1 MPPVYDEDY
10 LEEERKKYYDRTISY
25 DDWVK
30 NGYSAGPSDGKG
42 SITLITDVPTYEAP
56 NDDPKFKDSYW
67 DQVNWA
73 TYTPKKTTNNSGG
86 GGSSGGGS
94 SGTNDR
100 YAGYRATLDD
110 LYNKVMGYGSY
121 TAGSYTPGRYSAKY
135 NTAPLE
141 GQLAGWLNE
150 IDNYGDFEYDLNA
163 DLLYKQMA
171 DNYVQQGQLA
181 MQDAMANAA
190 AMTGGYGNSYAA
202 SVGNQAYQQHLTALN
217 NNIPALQQQ
226 ALNVWQAGLDQLYGQ
241 LDAGSQQL
249 NNLLAL
255 EAQNFAQ
262 WQANENL
269 AFSAWQANEDNR
281 YNEWLAG
288 YNQTLD
294 QYNLGS
300 THIGNLETYQPK
312 SSGGSSS
319 SKKEDTVYYRNA
331 YDDYMKNTAATLAA
345 TQGSPYTYEQYYE
358 ALKQQNAANY
368 RQSVEED
375 QKKKNKQ

>member
-1 MPPVYDEDY
+1 MPTVMKNNKHNQIDPLYDSGIVYNPNAFVSGGDNPKYSMDKNQGY
-10 LEEERKKYYDRTISY
+10 QIVRPLE
-25 DDWVK
+25 
-30 NGYSAGPSDGKG
+30 
-42 SITLITDVPTYEAP
+42 
-56 NDDPKFKDSYW
+56 
-67 DQVNWA
+67 
-73 TYTPKKTTNNSGG
+73 TYTNPYNEKEGGYYMAGNGVNYVAPKATTNSSS
-86 GGSSGGGS
+86 GGSSSGGS
-94 SGTNDR
+94 SSRTNDR
-100 YAGYRATLDD
+100 YAGYQDTLND

-121 TAGSYTPGRYSAKY
+121 TPGSYSAKY

-150 IDNYGDFEYDLNA
+150 IDNYGEFEYDLNA

-262 WQANENL
+262 WQANQAEQQY
-269 AFSAWQANEDNR
+269 AWNAN
-281 YNEWLAG
+281 
-288 YNQTLD
+288 YNQLLD
-294 QYNLGS
+294 QYNLGVS
-300 THIGNLETYQPK
+300 HIGNLETYQPK
-312 SSGGSSS
+312 SSSSGSSS
-319 SKKEDTVYYRNA
+319 SKN
-331 YDDYMKNTAATLAA
+331 NTAATSATGSTSGLPASVQNVLNNA
-345 TQGSPYTYEQYYE
+345 TQAVLANPMTTEEY
-358 ALKQQNAANY
+358 LKY
-368 RQSVEED
+368 LEGLRG
-375 QKKKNKQ
+375 

>member
-56 NDDPKFKDSYW
+56 SDDPKFKDSYW

-73 TYTPKKTTNNSGG
+73 TYTPKKTTNNNSGG
-86 GGSSGGGS
+86 NSGGNS
-94 SGTNDR
+94 ATNDR
-100 YAGYRATLDD
+100 YAGYRADLDA
-110 LYNKVMGYGSY
+110 LYNQVMGYGGY

-135 NTAPLE
+135 DTSGLE
-141 GQLAGWLNE
+141 KRLNGFLDE
-150 IDNYGDFEYDLNA
+150 IDNYEEFKYDLNA
-163 DLLYKQMA
+163 DMLYKNA
-171 DNYVQQGQLA
+171 VDNALMQGQLA
-181 MQDAMANAA
+181 MQDTTAQAA
-190 AMTGGYGNSYAA
+190 ALSGGYGNSYAA
-202 SVGNQAYQQHLTALN
+202 TVGNQAYQNYLTQVN
-217 NNIPALQQQ
+217 NNIPAFQQM
-226 ALNVWQAGLDQLYGQ
+226 ALNTWQTGLDQLMNQYN
-241 LDAGSQQL
+241 AGTQQL
-249 NNLLAL
+249 NNYLAL

-269 AFSAWQANEDNR
+269 AFSAWKANEDNR

-288 YNQTLD
+288 YNQILD

-300 THIGNLETYQPK
+300 THIGNLETYQPTSY
-312 SSGGSSS
+312 SSGSSS

-331 YDDYMKNTAATLAA
+331 YDDYMKDTAAALAA